1 MKKRKPEGHVNHE
14 RWLLSY
20 SDFMTLLMILFVVL
34 FAMSSVDQ
42 TKFKQL
48 SQSMSVAMGG
58 GKTIIGNES
67 AVSITDKSKQ
77 VNTEIQVESEE
88 SKLEKLKAQVDKYLD
103 QNGMKGS
110 VSTQIDERGLV
121 VSVNDTLFFDSGR
134 AEVKTE
140 PQKKLI
146 EIGKI
151 VNQLGNYIRVEGH
164 TDNVPISSGQF
175 PSNWQLSSARAANV
189 TELLIAN
196 SSIPPQKLS
205 AVGYGEYRPIL
216 DNSTEE
222 GRAKN
227 RRVDII
233 IVNSKFNKIENN
245 KTENNKIGDK
255 PIGENPIS
263 DVKK

>member
-1 MKKRKPEGHVNHE
+1 MKKKKPEGHMNHE

-67 AVSITDKSKQ
+67 AVSITDKSKA
-77 VNTEIQVESEE
+77 VNTEIEAESEE

-103 QNGMKGS
+103 QNGMKES
-110 VSTQIDERGLV
+110 VNTQIDERGLV
-121 VSVNDTLFFDSGR
+121 VSINDTLFFDSGR
-134 AEVKTE
+134 AEIKIE
-140 PQKKLI
+140 SQKKLI

-151 VNQLGNYIRVEGH
+151 LNQLGNYMRIEGH
-164 TDNVPISSGQF
+164 TDNIPISNGQF
-175 PSNWQLSSARAANV
+175 SSNWQLSAARAANV

-196 SSIPPQKLS
+196 SGIQPQKLS

-222 GRAKN
+222 GRARN

-245 KTENNKIGDK
+245 KIGDK
-255 PIGENPIS
+255 PITNGN
-263 DVKK
+263 

>member
-1 MKKRKPEGHVNHE
+1 MKKKKPEGHMNHE

-48 SQSMSVAMGG
+48 TQSMSVAMGG

-67 AVSITDKSKQ
+67 AQSITEKSSQ
-77 VNTEIQVESEE
+77 VNTEIKAEDEE
-88 SKLEKLKAQVDKYLD
+88 SKLQKLKGQVDKYLD
-103 QNGMKGS
+103 QNGMKGT

-121 VSVNDTLFFDSGR
+121 VSINDTLFFDSGR
-134 AEVKTE
+134 AEIKDE
-140 PQKKLI
+140 PKKKLI

-151 VNQLGNYIRVEGH
+151 LNQLDNNIRVEGH
-164 TDNVPISSGQF
+164 TDNIPISNGQF
-175 PSNWQLSSARAANV
+175 SSNWQLSVARAANV
-189 TELLIAN
+189 TEFLIA
-196 SSIPPQKLS
+196 SSAIQPQKLS

-222 GRAKN
+222 GKAKN
-227 RRVDII
+227 RRVDLI

-245 KTENNKIGDK
+245 NASDK
-255 PIGENPIS
+255 PTGVKVITEEN
-263 DVKK
+263 KTN

>member
-1 MKKRKPEGHVNHE
+1 MKKKKPEGHMNHE

-42 TKFKQL
+42 TKYKQL
-48 SQSMSVAMGG
+48 SESMKIAMGG
-58 GKTIIGNES
+58 GKSIVANQD
-67 AVSITDKSKQ
+67 AVSITENSKPL
-77 VNTEIQVESEE
+77 NTEIQAENEQ
-88 SKLEKLKAQVDKYLD
+88 SKLEKLQSQVDKYLE

-121 VSVNDTLFFDSGR
+121 VSINDTLFFDSGR
-134 AEVKTE
+134 AEIKTE

-151 VNQLGNYIRVEGH
+151 VNQLDNYIRVEGH
-164 TDNVPISSGQF
+164 TDNVPISNGQF
-175 PSNWQLSSARAANV
+175 SSNWQLSSARAANV
-189 TELLIAN
+189 TQFLITN
-196 SSIPPQKLS
+196 SGIQPQKLS

-245 KTENNKIGDK
+245 K
-255 PIGENPIS
+255 IGENL
-263 DVKK
+263 VTKEKK

>member
-1 MKKRKPEGHVNHE
+1 MKKKKPEGHMNHE

-42 TKFKQL
+42 TKYKQL
-48 SQSMSVAMGG
+48 SESMKIAMGG
-58 GKTIIGNES
+58 GKSIVANQD
-67 AVSITDKSKQ
+67 AVSITENSKPL
-77 VNTEIQVESEE
+77 NTEIQAENEQ
-88 SKLEKLKAQVDKYLD
+88 SKLEKLQSQVDKYLE

-121 VSVNDTLFFDSGR
+121 VSINDTLFFDSGR
-134 AEVKTE
+134 AEIKTE

-151 VNQLGNYIRVEGH
+151 VNQLDNYIRVEGH
-164 TDNVPISSGQF
+164 TDNVPISNGQF
-175 PSNWQLSSARAANV
+175 SSNWQLSSARAANV
-189 TELLIAN
+189 TQFLITN
-196 SSIPPQKLS
+196 SGIQPQKLS

-245 KTENNKIGDK
+245 KIGDK
-255 PIGENPIS
+255 PIGENL
-263 DVKK
+263 VTNEKK

>member
-1 MKKRKPEGHVNHE
+1 MKKRKPEGHMNHE

-48 SQSMSVAMGG
+48 SESMSVAMGG

-67 AVSITDKSKQ
+67 AASITDKSKQ
-77 VNTEIQVESEE
+77 VNTDIKAESEE

-103 QNGMKGS
+103 QNGMKES
-110 VSTQIDERGLV
+110 VNTQIDERGLV
-121 VSVNDTLFFDSGR
+121 VSINDTLFFDSGR
-134 AEVKTE
+134 AEIKTDSE
-140 PQKKLI
+140 KKLI

-151 VNQLGNYIRVEGH
+151 LNQLGNYMRIEGH
-164 TDNVPISSGQF
+164 TDNIPISNGQF
-175 PSNWQLSSARAANV
+175 SSNWQLSAARAANV
-189 TELLIAN
+189 TQLLIAN
-196 SSIPPQKLS
+196 SGIQPQKLS

-216 DNSTEE
+216 DNSTED
-222 GRAKN
+222 GRARN

-245 KTENNKIGDK
+245 K
-255 PIGENPIS
+255 IGENPIS
-263 DVKK
+263 NEKK

>member
-1 MKKRKPEGHVNHE
+1 MKKKKPEGHMNHE

-42 TKFKQL
+42 TKYKQL
-48 SQSMSVAMGG
+48 SESMKIAMGG
-58 GKTIIGNES
+58 GKSIVANQD
-67 AVSITDKSKQ
+67 AVSITENSKPL
-77 VNTEIQVESEE
+77 NTEIQPENEQ
-88 SKLEKLKAQVDKYLD
+88 SKLEKLQSQVDKYLE

-121 VSVNDTLFFDSGR
+121 VSINDTLFFDSGR
-134 AEVKTE
+134 AEIKTE

-151 VNQLGNYIRVEGH
+151 VNQLDNYIRVEGH
-164 TDNVPISSGQF
+164 TDNVPISNGQF
-175 PSNWQLSSARAANV
+175 SSNWQLSSARAANV
-189 TELLIAN
+189 TQFLITN
-196 SSIPPQKLS
+196 SGIQPQKLS

-245 KTENNKIGDK
+245 K
-255 PIGENPIS
+255 IGENL
-263 DVKK
+263 VTNEKK

>member
-1 MKKRKPEGHVNHE
+1 MKKRKQEEHANHE

-20 SDFMTLLMILFVVL
+20 SDFMTLLMILFVVM

-48 SQSMSVAMGG
+48 SQSMKVAMGG
-58 GKTIIGNES
+58 GKSIVGNED
-67 AVSITDKSKQ
+67 AVSIAEKSKP

-88 SKLEKLKAQVDKYLD
+88 SKLEKLKSQVDKYLD

-110 VSTQIDERGLV
+110 VSTEIDERGLV
-121 VSVNDTLFFDSGR
+121 VSINDTLFFDSGR
-134 AEVKTE
+134 AEIKAE
-140 PQKKLI
+140 PQNKLI

-151 VNQLGNYIRVEGH
+151 VNQLGNYIRIEGH
-164 TDNVPISSGQF
+164 TDNVPISNGQF
-175 PSNWQLSSARAANV
+175 SSNWQLSAARAANV
-189 TELLIAN
+189 TQLLIAN
-196 SSIPPQKLS
+196 SSILPQKLS

-233 IVNSKFNKIENN
+233 IVNSKFNQI
-245 KTENNKIGDK
+245 ENNKIGDK
-255 PIGENPIS
+255 PIGENPITNG
-263 DVKK
+263 KQ

>member
-1 MKKRKPEGHVNHE
+1 MKKKKPEGHMNHE

-42 TKFKQL
+42 TKYKQL
-48 SQSMSVAMGG
+48 SESMKIAMGG
-58 GKTIIGNES
+58 GKSIVANQD
-67 AVSITDKSKQ
+67 AVSITENSKPL
-77 VNTEIQVESEE
+77 NTEIQAENEQ
-88 SKLEKLKAQVDKYLD
+88 SKLEKLQSQVDKYLE

-121 VSVNDTLFFDSGR
+121 VSINDTLFFDSGR
-134 AEVKTE
+134 AEIKTE

-151 VNQLGNYIRVEGH
+151 VNQLDNYIRVEGH
-164 TDNVPISSGQF
+164 TDNVPISNGQF
-175 PSNWQLSSARAANV
+175 SSNWQLSSARAANV
-189 TELLIAN
+189 TQFLIAN
-196 SSIPPQKLS
+196 SGIQPQKLS

-245 KTENNKIGDK
+245 KIGDK
-255 PIGENPIS
+255 PIGENVVT
-263 DVKK
+263 DGKK